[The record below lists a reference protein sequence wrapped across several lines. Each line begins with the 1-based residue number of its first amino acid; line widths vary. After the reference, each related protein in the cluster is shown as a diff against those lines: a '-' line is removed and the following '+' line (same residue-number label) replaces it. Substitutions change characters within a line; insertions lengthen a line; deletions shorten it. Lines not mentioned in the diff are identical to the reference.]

1 MNYGEKIPELL
12 KENMTE
18 KGYKLWEGIDQIL
31 PDIGDRPTSSTGKWH
46 RKHDGRVPSMAEHTY
61 EMLYAAAKVFKLFNF
76 EKGTPNADMLL
87 MAIALHDSLKYGKFG
102 DIPHTDYKHDRTCA
116 DMIKSNEET
125 FLKLFTNEQFI
136 SLEEGVRFHM
146 GRWSTDGAGT
156 EKFDWFDFQPY
167 ALFIHV
173 LDMMS
178 TGDLIQTDV
187 R

>member
-1 MNYGEKIPELL
+1 MDYKEKIIELL

-18 KGYKLWEGIDQIL
+18 RGYKLWEGIDQIL
-31 PDIGDRPTSSTGKWH
+31 PDICDRPTSSTGKWH
-46 RKHDGRVPSMAEHTY
+46 RKHDGRVPSMAEHAY
-61 EMLYAAAKVFKLFNF
+61 EMLYATVKVFKLFNF
-76 EKGTPNADMLL
+76 EKKTPNADMLL

-102 DIPHTDYKHDRTCA
+102 DTPHTDYKHDRTAA